1 MVDALSPL
9 PVVLVVDDERGVRDL
24 LRHVLPRAGFTVL
37 DAWSAERATEILASG
52 PVSLAICDHH
62 LPGGKDGLW
71 LGTHIQQSFPE
82 VATLFMSG
90 DAEAL
95 HAARP
100 LGFSGYVS
108 KPFDP
113 KGMVQAIQH
122 ALARHANREQR

>member
-1 MVDALSPL
+1 VVDAPSPL

-24 LRHVLPRAGFTVL
+24 LRHVLPPAGFKVL
-37 DAWSAERATEILASG
+37 EAWSAERATEILASG
-52 PVSLAICDHH
+52 EVSLAICDHH
-62 LPGGKDGLW
+62 LPGGKDGTW
-71 LGTHIQQSFPE
+71 LGMHIQQLFPG

-100 LGFSGYVS
+100 LRFSGYVA

-113 KGMVQAIQH
+113 KGMVQAIQN

>member
-1 MVDALSPL
+1 VLDAQSPL
-9 PVVLVVDDERGVRDL
+9 PVVLVVDDELGVREL
-24 LRHVLPRAGFTVL
+24 LRHVLPRAGFKVV

-52 PVSLAICDHH
+52 EVSLAICDHH
-62 LPGGKDGLW
+62 LPGKDGLW
-71 LGTHIQQSFPE
+71 LGTHIQELFPG

-90 DAEAL
+90 DANAL

-100 LGFSGYVS
+100 LRFSGYVA

-122 ALARHANREQR
+122 ALARHANREQG